1 MTDENKNWYE
11 TIFQIIDGD
20 LDEIW
25 NGSDIE
31 SWIDDLEQLVL
42 IRESVDTRIK
52 ECKYKIVK
60 R

>member
-1 MTDENKNWYE
+1 MTDKNKEWYE
-11 TIFQIIDGD
+11 TIFQIIDRD

-42 IRESVDTRIK
+42 IRESVETRIK